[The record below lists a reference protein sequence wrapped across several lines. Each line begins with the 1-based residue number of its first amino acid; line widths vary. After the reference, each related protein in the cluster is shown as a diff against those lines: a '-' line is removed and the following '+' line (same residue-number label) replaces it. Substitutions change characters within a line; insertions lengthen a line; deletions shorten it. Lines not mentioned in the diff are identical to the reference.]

1 MITSCQ
7 NGNRNNET
15 PDFEGGIVISRSSDK
30 NNAQKAN
37 QQLNGEFYKEENSS
51 MADTK
56 TEDANKK
63 INEELES
70 GKPSKGVDPDN
81 YLANSENSLVTKGIQ
96 KKK

>member
-1 MITSCQ
+1 MKPQISK
-7 NGNRNNET
+7 EV
-15 PDFEGGIVISRSSDK
+15 IVISRSSDK

-51 MADTK
+51 IADTK
-56 TEDANKK
+56 TENANKK
-63 INEELES
+63 INEELEN

-81 YLANSENSLVTKGIQ
+81 YLANSESSLVTKGIQ

>member
-1 MITSCQ
+1 
-7 NGNRNNET
+7 
-15 PDFEGGIVISRSSDK
+15 
-30 NNAQKAN
+30 
-37 QQLNGEFYKEENSS
+37 